1 MRKNEITFKDY
12 KKILHDERWFKKVLD
27 DETVV
32 ITLKELNQVVKRISW
47 LSGLTG
53 DTIKDCIYAN
63 QIWKPKFKDY
73 KSGLN
78 QYFFEIPHGNNYPFG
93 GRVEYY
99 DYVDDDDSDSS
110 SNTSSS
116 RYVSRYKIIKF
127 KRQPLYYGNRT
138 FLFEDVV
145 NSSDDNNQDSY
156 EGARSSTSTLTS
168 FSSYTPSSISIRT
181 SSSSDEESVFTR
193 SSDEESLL

>member
-1 MRKNEITFKDY
+1 M
-12 KKILHDERWFKKVLD
+12 D

-78 QYFFEIPHGNNYPFG
+78 QYFFEIPQGNNYPFG

-116 RYVSRYKIIKF
+116 RYVSRY
-127 KRQPLYYGNRT
+127 
-138 FLFEDVV
+138 
-145 NSSDDNNQDSY
+145 
-156 EGARSSTSTLTS
+156 
-168 FSSYTPSSISIRT
+168 
-181 SSSSDEESVFTR
+181 
-193 SSDEESLL
+193 